1 MFVMPSH
8 HYASC
13 HVGGMDNNLA
23 PQIDALFCLDWNFE
37 THFSLFCYFWGH
49 QSTHG
54 CCKWPPIRFTSGW
67 V

>member
-1 MFVMPSH
+1 
-8 HYASC
+8 
-13 HVGGMDNNLA
+13 MDNNLA